1 VHKLSMVLGLA
12 IPLGF
17 LPAPVLATGLSMN
30 EVPLRTGATLD
41 ECRAA
46 GRTAISQAGLQ
57 AMPDAP
63 ASVFGLTSGN
73 ELAAIYCLPQR
84 GIAIIAVAGT
94 DNQLTRPI
102 LARLIGLWSNR

>member
-1 VHKLSMVLGLA
+1 VHKLSMVLSLGTLLA
-12 IPLGF
+12 L
-17 LPAPVLATGLSMN
+17 LTVPVQATGLSMN
-30 EVPLRTGATLD
+30 EVPLRSGATLD
-41 ECRAA
+41 ECRAS

-63 ASVFGLTSGN
+63 ASVFGMTSGN
-73 ELAAIYCLPQR
+73 ELAAIYCLPQH
-84 GIAIIAVAGT
+84 GIAVIAVAGA